1 MSGGSSAG
9 ASAPGVLY
17 VVATPI
23 GNLDDMTRRAAAVL
37 GEVDTVAAE
46 DTRRARVLLAAWGIR
61 ARTVSYH
68 DFSGPR
74 AVGRLIDRLL
84 SGRSVALI
92 ADAGTPLIADPG
104 FRLVRAARERGL
116 KVAPVPGPSAL
127 AAALSVA
134 GLPTDRFAFEGFL
147 PSRDGARRARLEELA
162 LEPRTM
168 VFYESPRRLARSL
181 EAMAGAFG
189 EGRALFLARELTKR
203 FEQHFSGS
211 VGECREWLAA
221 DADRGR
227 GEFVLVVAGCDEAAA
242 AARER
247 RKARDMLDEL
257 RGVMPLRRAVDFA
270 ARFTGANRNRLYE
283 VALEARD
290 GAPGG
295 SKADGGGDGR

>member
-1 MSGGSSAG
+1 MSGEDSAGEDSAG
-9 ASAPGVLY
+9 ASGRGAVRGVLY

-46 DTRRARVLLAAWGIR
+46 DTRRARTLLKAWGVR
-61 ARTVSYH
+61 ARTVAYH

-74 AVGRLIDRLL
+74 AAARLVDRML

-104 FRLVRAARERGL
+104 FRLVRAAREKGIE
-116 KVAPVPGPSAL
+116 VAPVPGPSAL
-127 AAALSVA
+127 TAALSVA

-162 LEPRTM
+162 AEPRTL
-168 VFYESPRRLARSL
+168 VFYESPHRLERALRS
-181 EAMAGAFG
+181 MAEAFG
-189 EGRALFLARELTKR
+189 EARALFLARELTKR

-211 VGECREWLAA
+211 IGRCLEWLAA
-221 DADRGR
+221 DDDRGR
-227 GEFVLVVAGCDEAAA
+227 GEFVLVVAGCDAAEAAG
-242 AARER
+242 RER
-247 RKARDMLDEL
+247 RRAEEMLDAL
-257 RGVMPLRRAVDFA
+257 RGVMPRRRAVDFA

-283 VALEARD
+283 AALKGMDD
-290 GAPGG
+290 GE
-295 SKADGGGDGR
+295 